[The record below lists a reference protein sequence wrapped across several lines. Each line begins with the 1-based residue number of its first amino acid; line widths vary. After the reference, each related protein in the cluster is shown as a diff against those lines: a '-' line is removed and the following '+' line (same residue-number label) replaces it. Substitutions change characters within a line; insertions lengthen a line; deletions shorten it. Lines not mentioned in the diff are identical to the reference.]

1 MCVCTPNSGVFN
13 KVLLTVHVH
22 MLIMS
27 SSSLCILKIQLFLSQ
42 KFYVHA
48 SRCFIKSSSIY
59 DHVLCV
65 TVLPIQ
71 KLSKNNICIL
81 PPYYVFETTQGC
93 IKHPY
98 ISLNETFFSDD
109 DDDDDNAKVDVLYSL
124 LLYNNEYYARKSF
137 ITKFSL
143 SKLKAMM
150 TRATPVEAQRR
161 VHNGIECCCSF

>member
-1 MCVCTPNSGVFN
+1 M
-13 KVLLTVHVH
+13 
-22 MLIMS
+22 
-27 SSSLCILKIQLFLSQ
+27 
-42 KFYVHA
+42 HA

-109 DDDDDNAKVDVLYSL
+109 DDDDNAKVDVLYIVYYSTIMNITLVNHL
-124 LLYNNEYYARKSF
+124 LQNFRSAN
-137 ITKFSL
+137 
-143 SKLKAMM
+143 
-150 TRATPVEAQRR
+150 
-161 VHNGIECCCSF
+161 